1 MNSGEHDTIAAIAT
15 PPGYGGVGII
25 RISGKLVA
33 KLATSILGKLPTPRV
48 ATFSEFRDTD
58 GQSIDCGIAL
68 YFPGPQSFTGEDV
81 LELQGHGGP
90 VVLDLLLQRMMQLG
104 VRLAEPGEFSRRA
117 FLNDKLDLVEAEA
130 IADLIAAGSAQA
142 ARAAIRSLQGE
153 FSARLHEL
161 TEAIIVARMHV
172 EAAIDFP
179 DEELNLMQDQLL
191 QQRLQRAQALADN
204 ILHSA
209 QQGSLLREGIT
220 VVIAGKPNAGK
231 SSLMNCLAGY
241 DAAIVTDVPGTTRDV
256 LRERIHIDGLPLHI
270 IDTAGLRETQ
280 DRVEVEGI
288 RRAQVEMRKAD
299 RVLYVVDASQ
309 HDAKFLEQELQQLP
323 PEVPVTLVM
332 NKIDLAGAAA
342 HLESSV
348 PPRIYLSAHHGSGL
362 NILIEHLKDS
372 IGYHSSE
379 ASSFL
384 ARRRHLDALQRAKQH
399 MDQAQQH
406 LQTQHAG
413 ELCAEELRL
422 AQRAMDEIT
431 GEFSSDDLLGR
442 IFTSFCIGK

>member
-1 MNSGEHDTIAAIAT
+1 
-15 PPGYGGVGII
+15 
-25 RISGKLVA
+25 
-33 KLATSILGKLPTPRV
+33 
-48 ATFSEFRDTD
+48 
-58 GQSIDCGIAL
+58 
-68 YFPGPQSFTGEDV
+68 
-81 LELQGHGGP
+81 
-90 VVLDLLLQRMMQLG
+90 VLDLLLQRVMQLG
-104 VRLAEPGEFSRRA
+104 ARLAEPGEFSRRA

-161 TEAIIVARMHV
+161 TEAIIIARMHV

-179 DEELNLMQDQLL
+179 DEELDLMQDQLL
-191 QQRLQRAQALADN
+191 RQRLQYAQALTDN
-204 ILHSA
+204 IQRSA
-209 QQGSLLREGIT
+209 QQGSLLREGMTI
-220 VVIAGKPNAGK
+220 VIAGKPNAGK

-309 HDAKFLEQELQQLP
+309 QDADSLERELQRLP
-323 PEVPVTLVM
+323 PEVPVTVVM
-332 NKIDLAGAAA
+332 NKVDLAGEVA
-342 HLESSV
+342 HLDSSI

-362 NILIEHLKDS
+362 NILIEHLKAS

-399 MDQAQQH
+399 MDYAQQH

-422 AQRAMDEIT
+422 AQQALGEIT
-431 GEFSSDDLLGR
+431 GEFTSDDLLGR